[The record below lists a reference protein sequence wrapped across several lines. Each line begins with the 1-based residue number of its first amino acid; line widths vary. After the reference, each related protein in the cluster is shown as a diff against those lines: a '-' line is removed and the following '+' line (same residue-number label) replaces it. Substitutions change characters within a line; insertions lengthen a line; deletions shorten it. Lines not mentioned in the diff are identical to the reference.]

1 MTAMNLDYSSDRRY
15 AVVLAGGMG
24 TRLRNVISDVP
35 KPMAAIQSTPFLVY
49 VLRYLIKQGISDVVL
64 SVGYKHEVIMAYF
77 GESFENLRIHYCIE
91 DEPLGTGGAIRKA
104 LGQVEADHAY
114 VLNGD
119 TLAFLDYRLM
129 HQSHMRSG
137 TRLSMALKRVDDISR
152 YGEVVMAGQ
161 KIAGFREKEY
171 SGPGL
176 INVGVYLINSDLFN
190 EFDLPRIFSFEND
203 FLRPNLVSLTP
214 EAFITEGY
222 FIDIGVP
229 EDYFRA
235 QTELSEQ
242 LNALESAVS

>member
-1 MTAMNLDYSSDRRY
+1 MNSNESPGRRY
-15 AVVLAGGMG
+15 AIVLAGGMG
-24 TRLRNVISDVP
+24 TRLRNVVSDVP
-35 KPMAAIQSTPFLVY
+35 KPMAAIQTTPFLVY
-49 VLRYLIKQGISDVVL
+49 VLRFLMKQGISDVVL
-64 SVGYKHEVIMAYF
+64 SVGYKHEIIMAYF
-77 GESFENLRIHYCIE
+77 GDRFENLRIHYCIE
-91 DEPLGTGGAIRKA
+91 DEPLGTGGGIRKA
-104 LGQVEADHAY
+104 LGQVEADQAF

-129 HQSHMRSG
+129 HQSHRQAG

-152 YGEVVMAGQ
+152 YGEVVMSDH
-161 KIAGFREKEY
+161 KIAGFREKEH

-176 INVGVYLINSDLFN
+176 INVGVYLIDTGLFDD
-190 EFDLPRIFSFEND
+190 FGLPRIFSFEND

-242 LNALESAVS
+242 MNAWE